1 MIRTAVLVSGG
12 GANLQALLDLI
23 YFDELPQLELAA
35 VISSAD
41 GVYALD
47 RAKNAG
53 IPTYV
58 VDRALFPNNA
68 SFCNALLCKLR
79 DLDISLVVCAGFTEH
94 LSYPVVH
101 YFKNSIINVQPAL
114 FPAFCGENF
123 NALRAVEETLRLG
136 VRVTGATAY
145 FMAEEDTG
153 YGPIIAQRAI
163 EVRRDDTP
171 ATLTER
177 IMRECEWPA
186 LVEAV
191 SLCCRGELRVENGR
205 VVIESHAAAEQP
217 EPEPEEAPVET

>member
-12 GANLQALLDLI
+12 GANLQALLDMI
-23 YFDELPQLELAA
+23 YFDELPQLQLAA

-41 GVYALD
+41 GVHALE

-53 IPTYV
+53 IPAYV
-58 VDRALFPNNA
+58 VDRTLFPNNA

-94 LSYPVVH
+94 LSYPIVH

-114 FPAFCGENF
+114 FPAFCGEDF
-123 NALRAVEETLRLG
+123 NAMRAVEETLRLG

-153 YGPIIAQRAI
+153 FGPIIAQRAI

-191 SLCCRGELRVENGR
+191 GRCCRGELRVEDGR
-205 VVIESHAAAEQP
+205 VIISDPCGDA
-217 EPEPEEAPVET
+217 EPETEEVEN